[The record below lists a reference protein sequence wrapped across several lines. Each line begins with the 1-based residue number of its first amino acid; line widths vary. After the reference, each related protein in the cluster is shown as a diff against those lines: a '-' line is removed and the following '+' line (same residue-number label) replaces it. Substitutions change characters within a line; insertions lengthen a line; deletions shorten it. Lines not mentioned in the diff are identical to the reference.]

1 MICINAYL
9 LYLRNNKGQVFMK
22 FLSNILLVISI
33 IAYVFCPFCDLGL
46 FGTITGY
53 QFTENVINN
62 FASLQEVVMSLLP
75 FLAGFGAIAF
85 SCMKSRY
92 WSLASLAFIGIFAY
106 FFALAPSLLF
116 AAVPQP
122 FVSAWGYEVS
132 RWCVVASVVASIVA
146 LIPFGRILGRKK

>member
-62 FASLQEVVMSLLP
+62 FASLQEVVM
-75 FLAGFGAIAF
+75 
-85 SCMKSRY
+85 
-92 WSLASLAFIGIFAY
+92 
-106 FFALAPSLLF
+106 
-116 AAVPQP
+116 
-122 FVSAWGYEVS
+122 
-132 RWCVVASVVASIVA
+132 
-146 LIPFGRILGRKK
+146 